1 MSIQVKAAVHGAP
14 RAAERTRLTLHAVTA
29 ALLGGASVLGFAP
42 FHVTPATIVGVGGL
56 YLLTSR
62 TPSWRRAAL
71 LGWCFGLAFFI
82 VGLHWI
88 ANSFLVEAERFGA
101 FAAPAVLSLSALL
114 ALFIGAACALAR
126 AATGP
131 GWSAAPAFAAAW
143 TLAEFARGTLLS
155 GFPWNLLGY
164 VWSVS
169 EASMQ
174 LASAAGVYGL
184 SALTA
189 LAAAGFGECFA
200 PALSAKRR
208 IAAGAL
214 AALAFAAPWAFGA
227 WRLAH
232 ADTAAGDGPRLRILQ
247 PNVPQAMKWRPE
259 EREAILA
266 RYLELSGAPAAKPVE
281 AVIWPETALPF
292 LIAQDEAVRRR
303 IADALPP
310 SAALIAGSVRRE
322 SAADAVFNSVLAI
335 DPGGRLAGVY
345 DKARLVPFGE
355 FMPLREFLP
364 IPKLTQGTR
373 DFSSGPGPATLRLAA
388 LPPFQPLICYEA
400 IFPGDVPAG
409 NRPQWLVNVTND
421 AWFGPSIGPQQ
432 HFQMA
437 RMRAV
442 ERGLPLVRAANTGIS
457 AIVDAYG
464 RIQASLALGEQ
475 SVIDAELPPPAEP
488 TPYTALGDGPLLAT
502 CMAALAWI
510 GLRRREA
517 GQ

>member
-1 MSIQVKAAVHGAP
+1 MAL
-14 RAAERTRLTLHAVTA
+14 RALTA

-56 YLLTSR
+56 YLITSR
-62 TPSWRRAAL
+62 APSWRRAAL
-71 LGWCFGLAFFI
+71 FGWCFGLGFFN

-88 ANSFLVEAERFGA
+88 ANSFLVEADRFGA

-114 ALFIGAACALAR
+114 ALFVGAACAFAR

-131 GWSAAPAFAAAW
+131 GWSAASAFAAAW
-143 TLAEFARGTLLS
+143 TLAEFARGNFFS

-189 LAAAGFGECFA
+189 LAAAALGECAA
-200 PALSAKRR
+200 PTLSAKRR
-208 IAAGAL
+208 IASGAF
-214 AALAFAAPWAFGA
+214 AALALAAPWAFGV
-227 WRLAH
+227 WRIGH
-232 ADTAAGDGPRLRILQ
+232 ADTAAGDGPLLRIVQ

-292 LIAQDEAVRRR
+292 LLAQDEAVRRR
-303 IADALPP
+303 IAHALPP

-322 SAADAVFNSVLAI
+322 SAAGAVFNSVLAI
-335 DPGGRLAGVY
+335 EPGGRLAGVY

-355 FMPLREFLP
+355 FTPLRAFLP

-373 DFSSGPGPATLRLAA
+373 DFSSGPGPAPLRLAA

-400 IFPGDVPAG
+400 IFPGDAPAG
-409 NRPQWLVNVTND
+409 KPQPQWLVNVTND

-457 AIVDAYG
+457 AVVDAYG
-464 RIQASLALGEQ
+464 RVQASLALGEQ
-475 SVIDAELPPPAEP
+475 GVIDAELPPPAEP
-488 TPYTALGDGPLLAT
+488 TLYTAYGDGPLLGT
-502 CMAALAWI
+502 CMTALAWV
-510 GLRRREA
+510 GLRRRKV
-517 GQ
+517 GR